1 MYRIQ
6 RPCTVGVT
14 VGFDVSK
21 VTRYCKKRDV
31 GDLTEAWVELVSSA
45 DHSLQVSS
53 GSETFP
59 VRVDNLTVVPSG
71 ASAFQPRAPHLLMIL
86 ASSTSEMTVPLATK
100 CSLSK

>member
-6 RPCTVGVT
+6 RPCTVGVD

-21 VTRYCKKRDV
+21 VIRYCKKRAV
-31 GDLTEAWVELVSSA
+31 GDLTEAWVGLDSSS

-59 VRVDNLTVVPSG
+59 VRVDSLTVVPSG

-86 ASSTSEMTVPLATK
+86 ASSTSEITVPWAAN